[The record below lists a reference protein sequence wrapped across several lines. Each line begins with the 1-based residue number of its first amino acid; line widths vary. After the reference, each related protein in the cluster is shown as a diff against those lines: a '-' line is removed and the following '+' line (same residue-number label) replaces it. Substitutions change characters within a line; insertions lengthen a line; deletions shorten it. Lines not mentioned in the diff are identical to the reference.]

1 VFDPTLQSNL
11 SSLGLAYYL
20 AGRYEE
26 SVAVLEPLAG
36 KSDLFAYIGLAAA
49 YAELGRMPDAERAAD
64 EVKRLSPFFEVD
76 QFVRQWKDEQSQRN
90 FARSLIKAGLK

>member
-1 VFDPTLQSNL
+1 MFDPTLQPNL
-11 SSLGLAYYL
+11 SSLGFAYYL

-26 SVAVLEPLAG
+26 AVAILEPLAQNY
-36 KSDLFAYIGLAAA
+36 DLFAYVGLAAA
-49 YAELGRMPDAERAAD
+49 YAELGRTPDAERAAG

-76 QFVRQWKDEQSQRN
+76 QFVRQWKDEQSRQV